1 MKALFIPLKRC
12 WFEQFKNGHKNFEYR
27 GYGRQ
32 WTEKHCVVGRSVT
45 LALGYS
51 KTRLHGKIESF
62 QIIQIKL
69 SPTEVQEIYQG
80 RYQYIAKI
88 GVTLCI

>member
-45 LALGYS
+45 LALGYG

-62 QIIQIKL
+62 QIIPIEL
-69 SPTEVQEIYQG
+69 SPTEAQEIYQG